1 MLTSQLSQVSRSLC
15 CGHSCPSGLCGP
27 AWGCSDSSAHGST
40 GARELLPLSTSD
52 CTTCM
57 ALHWP
62 KTALTSSSQHW
73 VCLTVE
79 KMSRIVFLS
88 TILKNN
94 ISTNSGKTNI
104 TWKFLY
110 WASLLNILP
119 ANSNI
124 RIFSISMKTP
134 HISRAAHW
142 FGKLWSLMSIF
153 PNRRFERVIRF
164 SFFNKRKRAQL
175 SLSLQEPLSVTLCT
189 QHWASFCSTFCSVTA
204 G

>member
-1 MLTSQLSQVSRSLC
+1 MGTAAPWACAAQPGAAATAQLMAAHGPVSCSHSAPVTAPPAWPCTDPKLTSS
-15 CGHSCPSGLCGP
+15 
-27 AWGCSDSSAHGST
+27 
-40 GARELLPLSTSD
+40 
-52 CTTCM
+52 
-57 ALHWP
+57 
-62 KTALTSSSQHW
+62 LTSSSQHW
-73 VCLTVE
+73 FCLTVE
-79 KMSRIVFLS
+79 KMSVIVFLS

-142 FGKLWSLMSIF
+142 LGKLWSLMSIF

-189 QHWASFCSTFCSVTA
+189 QH
-204 G
+204 